1 MKRIISALLVALLMF
16 SFVSCM
22 GNSAK
27 TFTSNGMSITLTNAF
42 KENTYEGYTVC
53 YESKD
58 VAVFVLKEAFS
69 LQEGFDEM
77 SLDDYAELVYA
88 ANASKSPSK
97 ISKEDG
103 LTFIEYDFH
112 NEEENQTYSY
122 YTVMFKGTDAFWL
135 VQFTSK
141 KEDYDAKRQ
150 SFVDWAKTVEF
161 DS

>member
-16 SFVSCM
+16 SLVSCV
-22 GNSAK
+22 GESAK

-58 VAVFVLKEAFS
+58 AAVFVLKEAFS
-69 LQEGFDEM
+69 LQEDMSEM
-77 SLDDYAELVYA
+77 SLDDYAKLVYS
-88 ANASKSPSK
+88 ANASKSPSE

-112 NEEENQTYSY
+112 SEEENQTYSY
-122 YTVMFKGTDAFWL
+122 FTTMFKGTDAFWI
-135 VQFTSK
+135 VQFISK
-141 KEDYDAKRQ
+141 KEAYDAKRQ
-150 SFVDWAKTVEF
+150 NFVDWAKTVEF
-161 DS
+161 PS